1 MHASSHFAMASHDRK
16 TVMLNAV
23 NALIEFIQEARA
35 AHLDIANQ

>member
-1 MHASSHFAMASHDRK
+1 MLPALCKASRQRK

>member
-1 MHASSHFAMASHDRK
+1 MLPTPCKASDYRK
-16 TVMLNAV
+16 TVMLNVV

>member
-1 MHASSHFAMASHDRK
+1 MHASSTLCRHLDIER